1 MTALPVSLSGL
12 AEQEPRAAHV
22 ANQGIRGALLPGPF
36 HSFLAP
42 SSSRLCPLLL
52 SLFLSSLLLAVT
64 LVANGSAQ
72 QPSSMPLRPVS
83 AGRRVE
89 ERHWQPVARTHLPHP
104 QGRAGTCRTRVLA
117 GVLECV
123 CWCSGV
129 LNMT

>member
-1 MTALPVSLSGL
+1 MQKISPLSKQIESLPGIHLDSCSGL
-12 AEQEPRAAHV
+12 VFIRRTPSGWPQWQRNDRAA
-22 ANQGIRGALLPGPF
+22 
-36 HSFLAP
+36 S
-42 SSSRLCPLLL
+42 
-52 SLFLSSLLLAVT
+52 VT